1 MLFCIC
7 VNDKTFKPL
16 SELRKIKICG
26 VRDVLDFLVLTGIC
40 VNDKTFKPLSE
51 LRKLR
56 FAELLIFLMVKKKCS
71 QTFPVQFFYSL
82 KKNPNPILFSIFF
95 ENGKK
100 NLDWP
105 KSQPK
110 SISKKGY
117 KGSTKTS
124 KIK

>member
-71 QTFPVQFFYSL
+71 QTFFIPWRKIPSPYFLAFFV
-82 KKNPNPILFSIFF
+82 KRERKISIDRIAIQ
-95 ENGKK
+95 KA
-100 NLDWP
+100 
-105 KSQPK
+105 SA
-110 SISKKGY
+110 KKG
-117 KGSTKTS
+117 
-124 KIK
+124 IKAVPKRVK